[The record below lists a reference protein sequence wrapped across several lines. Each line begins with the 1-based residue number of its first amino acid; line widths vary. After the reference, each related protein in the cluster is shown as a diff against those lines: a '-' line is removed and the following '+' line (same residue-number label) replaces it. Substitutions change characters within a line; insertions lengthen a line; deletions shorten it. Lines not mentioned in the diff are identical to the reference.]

1 MGGSGSSPAPT
12 PTPTPTP
19 TPSSTALATFDE
31 ATAPTFVG
39 FGGATGAIATDP
51 AGGTNKVAKLIKA
64 SGAET
69 WGGVTIVKGT
79 NQSIGT
85 IALSSTAKTLT
96 MRVYSPK
103 SGVPIRL
110 KLEDAADPTHTI
122 ETEAVTTVAGTWQT
136 LTFNM
141 GSPASGTAA
150 FNAAYTYNKAS
161 VFPNFGAV
169 PLADETYYVDDLT
182 FLGGSGGTPAPTP
195 TPTPTP
201 TSTPTMAAGF
211 NTANTTTNGGVWGT
225 YAGDGGVTSGAGG
238 GFADSS
244 PVATPNYIFSYTQ
257 LSSTSPAAYS
267 YQGIY
272 FQPAST
278 ANVSAVSKTA
288 LGYTMGVN
296 PEWFGAAG
304 GAKFVI
310 LISANVPGVS
320 TPTCDPKVSAV
331 VQATSANA
339 VAYVTPLSAFTGI
352 AQNCGVSTVTAA
364 TILANRI
371 TQISF
376 EADGGGAALTASG
389 LISNTNRSV
398 AASGLF
404 TTTISVS
411 PPLAFQ

>member
-1 MGGSGSSPAPT
+1 MGT
-12 PTPTPTP
+12 K
-19 TPSSTALATFDE
+19 
-31 ATAPTFVG
+31 
-39 FGGATGAIATDP
+39 I
-51 AGGTNKVAKLIKA
+51 
-64 SGAET
+64 
-69 WGGVTIVKGT
+69 
-79 NQSIGT
+79 
-85 IALSSTAKTLT
+85 TLKFENS
-96 MRVYSPK
+96 V
-103 SGVPIRL
+103 
-110 KLEDAADPTHTI
+110 DPTKFLI
-122 ETEAVTTVAGTWQT
+122 AQAVTTSLNAWET
-136 LTFNM
+136 LTFNFAIPTN
-141 GSPASGTAA
+141 GVFDASVTYDKASILPAWSEVGGTQVALAASTTITARVYSSAAGIPFKLKMEGPGASAEVAASAAVVVGWQTLSWTFSGGDLKTWTDIVMLPNLGTAA
-150 FNAAYTYNKAS
+150 S
-161 VFPNFGAV
+161 VSPG
-169 PLADETYYVDDLT
+169 ETYYVDDIKLT
-182 FLGGSGGTPAPTP
+182 GAAAPAPTP
-195 TPTPTP
+195 APSPS
-201 TSTPTMAAGF
+201 STPTMAAGF

-339 VAYVTPLSAFTGI
+339 VAYVTALSAFTGI
-352 AQNCGVSTVTAA
+352 AQKLRG
-364 TILANRI
+364 
-371 TQISF
+371 
-376 EADGGGAALTASG
+376 
-389 LISNTNRSV
+389 
-398 AASGLF
+398 
-404 TTTISVS
+404 
-411 PPLAFQ
+411 